1 MRRAPRVRDRA
12 VALSDTDIEQF
23 REQGF
28 LAIER
33 VFSPAQMAALRRS
46 ALAIVDDF
54 DAEAHRSVF
63 RTDDR
68 DSGRDDYFFDSA
80 EAVHCFLEA
89 GALDDDSQLNRDKTL
104 AINKIGHALH
114 DRDDTFRAFCGH
126 PWFGAA
132 LRDLGYSAPV
142 VMQTMYIFKQPG
154 IGGEVRWHQDA
165 SYLIAGEPG
174 IVGIWVAVE
183 DATETNGCL
192 WMQPG
197 AHTSP
202 LRERYTVDWQSGT
215 GTLETLD
222 ETPWQGRATPV
233 PVPVSAGSVVLFHE
247 RMPHYSSENRS
258 DRSRHA
264 FTLHVTEHDAAWA
277 PGNWLQRRNLPPF
290 RL

>member
-1 MRRAPRVRDRA
+1 M
-12 VALSDTDIEQF
+12 ALSDEDIAQF

-28 LAIER
+28 LSIER
-33 VFSPAQMAALRRS
+33 VFSPAQMDALRQA

-54 DAEAHRSVF
+54 DAEAHKSVF

-89 GALDDDSQLNRDKTL
+89 GAVDGDDRINRDKAL

-132 LRDLGYSAPV
+132 LRDLGYAVPV
-142 VMQTMYIFKQPG
+142 LMQTMYIFKQPG
-154 IGGEVRWHQDA
+154 IGGEVRWHQDG

-174 IVGIWVAVE
+174 ITGIWVAVE

-197 AHTSP
+197 AHRGP
-202 LRERYTVDWQSGT
+202 LRERYAVDWTSRAAELT
-215 GTLETLD
+215 TLD
-222 ETPWQGRATPV
+222 ETPWTGETRPV
-233 PVPVSAGSVVLFHE
+233 PVTVPAGSVVLFHE

-258 DRSRHA
+258 EHSRHA
-264 FTLHVTEHDAAWA
+264 FTLHVTDQEAVWA
-277 PGNWLQRRNLPPF
+277 DENWLQRRTLPPF

>member
-1 MRRAPRVRDRA
+1 M
-12 VALSDTDIEQF
+12 ALSDTDIETF

-28 LAIER
+28 LAIEG
-33 VFSPAQMAALRRS
+33 VFRPAQMAALRS
-46 ALAIVDDF
+46 AASEIVEGF
-54 DAEAHRSVF
+54 DVDAHRTVF

-68 DSGRDDYFFDSA
+68 DSGRDDYFFDSS

-89 GALDDDSQLNRDKTL
+89 GALDADGSLNRDKSL

-114 DRDDTFRAFCGH
+114 DRETTFRTFCSH

-132 LRDLGYSAPV
+132 LRDLGYGAPV

-165 SYLIAGEPG
+165 SYLISAPPG
-174 IVGIWVAVE
+174 VTGVWVAVE

-197 AHTSP
+197 AHRLP
-202 LRERYTVDWQSGT
+202 LRERYTVDWRAREGR
-215 GTLETLD
+215 LETLD
-222 ETPWQGRATPV
+222 DTPWQGSEPAVPV
-233 PVPVSAGSVVLFHE
+233 PVPAGSVVLFHE

-258 DRSRHA
+258 QKSRHA
-264 FTLHVTEHDAAWA
+264 FTLHVTEQLVEWS
-277 PGNWLQRRNLPPF
+277 PLNWLQRPTLPPF

>member
-1 MRRAPRVRDRA
+1 M
-12 VALSDTDIEQF
+12 ALSDSDITRY

-33 VFSPAQMAALRRS
+33 VFSPAQMAALREA

-54 DAEAHRSVF
+54 DADAHRTVF

-89 GALDDDSQLNRDKTL
+89 GAVDEHSRLNRDKTL

-114 DRDDTFRAFCGH
+114 DRDETFRAFCGH

-132 LRDLGYSAPV
+132 LRDLGFATPV

-154 IGGEVRWHQDA
+154 IGGEVRWHQDG
-165 SYLIAGEPG
+165 SYLISGPPG
-174 IVGIWVAVE
+174 IVGVWVAVE

-197 AHTSP
+197 AHRGP
-202 LRERYTVDWQSGT
+202 LRERYAVDWDSGSAELT
-215 GTLETLD
+215 TID
-222 ETPWQGRATPV
+222 DMPWAGRWKPEPV
-233 PVPVSAGSVVLFHE
+233 PVPAGSVVLFHE
-247 RMPHYSSENRS
+247 RMPHYSSENQS

-264 FTLHVTEHDAAWA
+264 FTLHVSDQDADWA
-277 PGNWLQRRNLPPF
+277 PENWLQRRQLPPF

>member
-1 MRRAPRVRDRA
+1 M
-12 VALSDTDIEQF
+12 ALSDTDITQF

-33 VFSPAQMAALRRS
+33 VFSPAQMAALREA

-54 DAEAHRSVF
+54 DAEAHKSVF

-89 GALDDDSQLNRDKTL
+89 GAVDDGGRLNRDKSL

-114 DRDDTFRAFCGH
+114 DRDETFRAFCAH

-132 LRDLGYSAPV
+132 LRDLGYTMPV

-154 IGGEVRWHQDA
+154 IGGEVRWHQDG
-165 SYLIAGEPG
+165 SYLISGSPG
-174 IVGIWVAVE
+174 IVGVWVAVE

-197 AHTSP
+197 AHHGP
-202 LRERYTVDWQSGT
+202 LRERYAVDWAT
-215 GTLETLD
+215 GEAELTSID
-222 ETPWQGRATPV
+222 ETPWTGRAKPV
-233 PVPVSAGSVVLFHE
+233 PVPVPAGSVVLFHE
-247 RMPHYSSENRS
+247 RMPHYSSENQS

-264 FTLHVTEHDAAWA
+264 FTLHVTDQDARWA
-277 PGNWLQRRNLPPF
+277 DENWLQRRSLPPF